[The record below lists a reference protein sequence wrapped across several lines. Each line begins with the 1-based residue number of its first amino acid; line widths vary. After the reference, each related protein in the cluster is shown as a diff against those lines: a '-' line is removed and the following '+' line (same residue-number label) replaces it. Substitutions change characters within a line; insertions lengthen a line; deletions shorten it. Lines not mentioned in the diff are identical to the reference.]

1 MLVRARVP
9 ALFVTDVIV
18 VQFHV
23 LALVHALALRSIVGE
38 GTMLRDTR
46 THTVQGAISVVAVFP
61 RETPTVPHVHVR
73 GPHSEGVTA
82 SRRGDDRQATSVA
95 ARDTAAEGA
104 VGLEVTRFVQAG
116 RVRLLLHVLARAL
129 ALDLRL
135 ILHTRD
141 TPEAD
146 PDPGHSVEAG
156 GATVG
161 MISGI
166 ADPGHQYSDSV
177 MSMTSSY
184 STLEMKKLPVF
195 VAEKSYQSLEM
206 EESSARNGMCSSFRM
221 TLAIQSSSVSC
232 AKPGPPARLKTTGSR
247 TNPWSAPAR
256 INVNHMRK

>member
-1 MLVRARVP
+1 MLVRARVLG
-9 ALFVTDVIV
+9 LFVTDVIV
-18 VQFHV
+18 VQFHAPV
-23 LALVHALALRSIVGE
+23 LVHALALRSIVGE

-46 THTVQGAISVVAVFP
+46 IHTVQGAISVVAVFP

-73 GPHSEGVTA
+73 GPHSEGVTV
-82 SRRGDDRQATSVA
+82 SRPGDDRQATSVA
-95 ARDTAAEGA
+95 AQGTVADGA
-104 VGLEVTRFVQAG
+104 VVLEVTRFVQAG
-116 RVRLLLHVLARAL
+116 RVRLLLHVLAPVL

-161 MISGI
+161 MISEI

-177 MSMTSSY
+177 IVMTSSY
-184 STLEMKKLPVF
+184 STLDVKNYWYLSPKQ
-195 VAEKSYQSLEM
+195 SYQSLEM
-206 EESSARNGMCSSFRM
+206 EESSARNGVCSSFRM